1 MGGRSDEAK
10 RALWRR
16 RLKEFE
22 AGQSTVAEFCRRV
35 GVSPAT
41 FYEWRRKLAPAARSQ
56 SRPMNFVPVEI
67 TAAAR
72 VIEVL
77 LPGGARVL
85 IPAGESEALRAVFS
99 LLVAQEA
106 RAC

>member
-1 MGGRSDEAK
+1 MGGRLDEAK

-16 RLKEFE
+16 RLREFE
-22 AGQSTVAEFCRRV
+22 AGKRTVAEFCQSV

-41 FYEWRRKLAPAARSQ
+41 FYEWRRKLSPSGGSQ
-56 SRPMNFVPVEI
+56 PKTMNFVPVDI
-67 TAAAR
+67 RPSAR

-85 IPAGESEALRAVFS
+85 IPAGESEALRAVLS
-99 LLVAQEA
+99 ILAAQEA
-106 RAC
+106 R